1 MAALLHKNVG
11 CTSLVRTSVWYA
23 YVIATHLCILCNRTR
38 YEQIEVYPTEVLKT
52 IYDANGTIDANNKQS
67 LTASI
72 QKIAGIAV

>member
-1 MAALLHKNVG
+1 M
-11 CTSLVRTSVWYA
+11 
-23 YVIATHLCILCNRTR
+23 NRLKFT
-38 YEQIEVYPTEVLKT
+38 PTEVLKT

>member
-1 MAALLHKNVG
+1 MSVIRLWYVHRFGMRTLLPV
-11 CTSLVRTSVWYA
+11 LFY
-23 YVIATHLCILCNRTR
+23 ILCNRTR

-52 IYDANGTIDANNKQS
+52 IDDANGTIDANNKRS